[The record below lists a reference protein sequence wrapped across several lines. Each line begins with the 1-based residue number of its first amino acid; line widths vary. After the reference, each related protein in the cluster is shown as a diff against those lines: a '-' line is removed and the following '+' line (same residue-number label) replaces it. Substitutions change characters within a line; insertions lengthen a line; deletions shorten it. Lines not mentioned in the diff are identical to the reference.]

1 LGTMKQ
7 LPWHGPCFT
16 CGPTPGGGM
25 ATRYF
30 EREDGEI
37 VAEVTLTEE
46 QQGAPGHAH
55 GGSLAAILDEAMGW
69 AVWRAGHRALA
80 AHLEFDYRHPTPLGV
95 PLEARAR
102 LVGKGGRSV
111 RAEGE
116 IRLPDGRVSAQSKGV
131 FVDLGDR
138 FDESFGTRWG
148 APQPGA

>member
-1 LGTMKQ
+1 MQQ

-16 CGPTPGGGM
+16 CGPAPGEGM
-25 ATRYF
+25 GTAYF
-30 EREDGEI
+30 EGEDGEI
-37 VAEVTLTEE
+37 TATVTLTTA

-80 AHLEFDYRHPTPLGV
+80 ARLEFDYRHPTPLGV

-102 LVGKGGRSV
+102 ISGKGNRSI
-111 RAEGE
+111 RAEGR
-116 IRLPDGRVSAQSKGV
+116 IILPDGRVAAESRGV

-138 FDESFGTRWG
+138 FEDIFGTKWG